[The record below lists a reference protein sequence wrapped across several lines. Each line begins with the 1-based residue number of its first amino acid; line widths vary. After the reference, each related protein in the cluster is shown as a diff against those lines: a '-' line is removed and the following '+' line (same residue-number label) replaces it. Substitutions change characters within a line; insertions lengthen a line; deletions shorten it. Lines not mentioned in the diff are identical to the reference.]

1 VTSRTT
7 NAVGAALVAA
17 LVAFLAIGCGAD
29 SSRSLRPIGAGLTGP
44 ADLEA
49 GVYATGL
56 KHASALAFDRHG
68 RLWIATSGA
77 TGHSGDALYLVAR
90 RGSRPLEVVSGLRG
104 PLGVLSYRNTLY
116 VSEIGRVE
124 AFGGL
129 RGARFAAHRTI
140 LHGPVAGASN
150 EGLAISP
157 DGRILMAVSTTCDH
171 CRPASKWA
179 AAIVSFLPDGSDL
192 RLYATGI
199 RAGFGLTYVP
209 GTKDLLVSMNQR
221 DDLGEQ
227 TPGDWLGVVRRRE
240 DWGFPACYG
249 QGGSVCKRVPT
260 PLAVL
265 DAHAAAGGVAAL
277 PAALTRVLGKA
288 ALVAEWQTGVVKKAD
303 LESSGRRAST
313 ALTGF
318 TNPLPLV
325 ATPDDAV
332 LVGDWSTGVVYRI
345 AAT

>member
-1 VTSRTT
+1 MTSRTA
-7 NAVGAALVAA
+7 NAVGAALGAA
-17 LVAFLAIGCGAD
+17 LVAFLAVGCGAD
-29 SSRSLRPIGAGLTGP
+29 SSGSLRPIGAGLSGP
-44 ADLEA
+44 AGLEA
-49 GVYATGL
+49 SVYSTGL
-56 KHASALAFDRHG
+56 RHASALAFDRHG
-68 RLWIATSGA
+68 RLWVATSGA
-77 TGHSGDALYLVAR
+77 TSHSSDALYVVPRA
-90 RGSRPLEVVSGLRG
+90 GSRPVRVVSGLRG
-104 PLGVLSYRNTLY
+104 PLGLLWYRNTLY

-124 AFGGL
+124 AFSGL
-129 RGARFAAHRTI
+129 RGARFAVRRTI
-140 LHGPVAGASN
+140 LHGPVTGASN
-150 EGLAISP
+150 DGLAVSP
-157 DGRILMAVSTTCDH
+157 DGRIRMAVSTTCDH

-221 DDLGEQ
+221 DDLGEK
-227 TPGDWLGVVRRRE
+227 TPGDWLGVVRQGE

-249 QGGSVCKRVPT
+249 QGGSVCKSVPT

-265 DAHAAAGGVAAL
+265 DTHAAGGGVAVV
-277 PAALTRVLGKA
+277 PAALESVLGKA

-303 LESSGRRAST
+303 LDRAGSQAST

-325 ATPDDAV
+325 ATPDGAV